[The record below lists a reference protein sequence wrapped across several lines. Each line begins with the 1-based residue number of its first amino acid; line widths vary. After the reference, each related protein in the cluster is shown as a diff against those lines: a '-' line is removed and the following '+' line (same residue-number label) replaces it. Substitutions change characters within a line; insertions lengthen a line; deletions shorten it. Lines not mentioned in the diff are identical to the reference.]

1 MTAIYKRE
9 LKTFFTTVTGWL
21 FIAAHICLA
30 GLYFFAINLL
40 SGYSNVGQSFS
51 SILFLLLLSTPIL
64 SMRMLAEERK
74 QKTDQL
80 ILTSPVSIG
89 GIVVGKYL
97 AMATVFT
104 IPVAVMA
111 LFPLILSRYGTVPMG
126 ESYTALLAYYLFG
139 LTCLAIGLFISSI
152 TESQIIAA
160 VLSFALL
167 FVGYMMSSITG
178 LISQTGNLLTKI
190 FKRLQLHRPSG
201 RYGGGNAE
209 SEIRPVFCNFD
220 HCIFIL
226 NGSVD
231 PEEKISGLGKK
242 RCRSALTAVV

>member
-126 ESYTALLAYYLFG
+126 ESYTAALARA
-139 LTCLAIGLFISSI
+139 CLRSRAKSPRCTKFPLI
-152 TESQIIAA
+152 TQTMAVSGPSAA
-160 VLSFALL
+160 
-167 FVGYMMSSITG
+167 
-178 LISQTGNLLTKI
+178 
-190 FKRLQLHRPSG
+190 RPAS
-201 RYGGGNAE
+201 R
-209 SEIRPVFCNFD
+209 SRRCP
-220 HCIFIL
+220 L
-226 NGSVD
+226 W
-231 PEEKISGLGKK
+231 SGLYSTIIPAAPMDFSPSK
-242 RCRSALTAVV
+242 

>member
-1 MTAIYKRE
+1 MYKRQ
-9 LKTFFTTVTGWL
+9 
-21 FIAAHICLA
+21 
-30 GLYFFAINLL
+30 INLL

-126 ESYTALLAYYLFG
+126 ESYTALLAYY
-139 LTCLAIGLFISSI
+139 CLLYTSGSVRAHFFS
-152 TESQIIAA
+152 ES
-160 VLSFALL
+160 
-167 FVGYMMSSITG
+167 
-178 LISQTGNLLTKI
+178 N
-190 FKRLQLHRPSG
+190 RSG
-201 RYGGGNAE
+201 FLYRRRYG
-209 SEIRPVFCNFD
+209 RF
-220 HCIFIL
+220 
-226 NGSVD
+226 
-231 PEEKISGLGKK
+231 K
-242 RCRSALTAVV
+242 

>member
-89 GIVVGKYL
+89 GIVMGKYL

-111 LFPLILSRYGTVPMG
+111 LFPLILSRYGTCLL
-126 ESYTALLAYYLFG
+126 YT
-139 LTCLAIGLFISSI
+139 S
-152 TESQIIAA
+152 
-160 VLSFALL
+160 
-167 FVGYMMSSITG
+167 
-178 LISQTGNLLTKI
+178 
-190 FKRLQLHRPSG
+190 PSP
-201 RYGGGNAE
+201 R
-209 SEIRPVFCNFD
+209 D
-220 HCIFIL
+220 
-226 NGSVD
+226 
-231 PEEKISGLGKK
+231 
-242 RCRSALTAVV
+242 

>member
-104 IPVAVMA
+104 D
-111 LFPLILSRYGTVPMG
+111 
-126 ESYTALLAYYLFG
+126 
-139 LTCLAIGLFISSI
+139 
-152 TESQIIAA
+152 
-160 VLSFALL
+160 VL
-167 FVGYMMSSITG
+167 
-178 LISQTGNLLTKI
+178 
-190 FKRLQLHRPSG
+190 
-201 RYGGGNAE
+201 
-209 SEIRPVFCNFD
+209 
-220 HCIFIL
+220 
-226 NGSVD
+226 
-231 PEEKISGLGKK
+231 
-242 RCRSALTAVV
+242 

>member
-126 ESYTALLAYYLFG
+126 ESYTVLLAYYLFG
-139 LTCLAIGLFISSI
+139 LTCLATGLFISSI
-152 TESQIIAA
+152 TESQIQRSLHHSIQT
-160 VLSFALL
+160 
-167 FVGYMMSSITG
+167 VG
-178 LISQTGNLLTKI
+178 
-190 FKRLQLHRPSG
+190 
-201 RYGGGNAE
+201 E
-209 SEIRPVFCNFD
+209 VV
-220 HCIFIL
+220 
-226 NGSVD
+226 SV
-231 PEEKISGLGKK
+231 
-242 RCRSALTAVV
+242 